1 MVEIER
7 LKFLILPKMIKAADE
22 LYSEAKRNKEA
33 ANSRALQR
41 SSTKLRPLKE
51 RDPWL

>member
-1 MVEIER
+1 MEIER
-7 LKFLILPKMIKAADE
+7 LKFLILPKMTKAADE
-22 LYSEAKRNKEA
+22 LYSEAKRNKEGA
-33 ANSRALQR
+33 RSRALQR